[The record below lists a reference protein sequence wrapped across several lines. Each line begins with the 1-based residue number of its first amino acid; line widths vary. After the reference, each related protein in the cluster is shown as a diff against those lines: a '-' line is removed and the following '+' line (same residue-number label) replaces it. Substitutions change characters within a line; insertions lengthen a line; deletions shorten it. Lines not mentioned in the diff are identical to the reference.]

1 MLCLT
6 TGARGAGWVSR
17 GPDDSTKKTLGI
29 ISVTLVGLIA
39 VLIFSNYQ
47 IVLGSFS
54 DLEEE
59 DIRRN
64 VQRVQEALAT
74 ELKEIDISAKDYA
87 LADLPLETLVSLFND
102 HAVRETPD
110 GNNAL
115 AGLIADLKLNIFL
128 LADADGRYVWSRGY
142 DEKTQ
147 NLGPV
152 PTGLLPH
159 LTPDN
164 PLLRHPNSGSSLTGL
179 VFIPEGPL
187 LVASE
192 YILSTGGDD
201 AILGTVIM
209 GRFLDDEEVEQ
220 LSELTR
226 LSLMVKELDG
236 SDIPEDF
243 QDALSTVSD
252 ATPVVVRTLGDD
264 LVAGYTVFRDVQGE
278 PGLMVRVDV
287 PRDIMDK
294 GRLSMRYLLISLV
307 AVGLVMVALI
317 IYLLDKLVLSRLS
330 RLSGEV
336 SGIQSASDL
345 ALRVSVKEEDELSN
359 TSGAINV
366 MLDGLEQAHNE
377 LSAERERSESLL
389 LNVLPEPIADR
400 LKDGETTIAD
410 QFDEVT
416 VMFADIVGFTPYSA
430 RVSATELVDM
440 LNRLFSEFDE
450 LTERYG
456 LEKIK
461 TIGDAY
467 MVAAGLPAPRPDH
480 AEAIADMALDA
491 QQMIGRF
498 SEEQQIPL
506 MVRLGVNTGPV
517 VAGVIGT
524 KKFIYDLWGD
534 TVNTAARMQTY
545 GVEGAIQVS
554 QETYLRLRDKYR
566 FQDRGLI
573 EMKGKG
579 EVAAYLLTG
588 KKVTAGQST
597 AAVDPES

>member
-1 MLCLT
+1 MTL
-6 TGARGAGWVSR
+6 RV
-17 GPDDSTKKTLGI
+17 KTMGI
-29 ISVTLVGLIA
+29 ITVALLGLIL
-39 VLIFSNYQ
+39 VLIFSNRQ
-47 IVLGSFS
+47 IVLSSFS
-54 DLEEE
+54 ELEDE

-74 ELKEIDISAKDYA
+74 QLDEIDISATDYA
-87 LADLPLETLVSLFND
+87 LADQSLETLAGLLND
-102 HAVRETPD
+102 QASRVTPD
-110 GNNAL
+110 GKNAL
-115 AGLIADLKLNIFL
+115 AVLIADLKLNTFL
-128 LADADGRYVWSRGY
+128 LADADGRIVFGRGY
-142 DEKTQ
+142 DEETQ
-147 NLGPV
+147 ALTSP
-152 PTGLLPH
+152 PRGLFPH

-164 PLLRHPNSGSSLTGL
+164 PLLRHPNAESSLTGL

-192 YILSTGGDD
+192 YILSSQGGG
-201 AILGTVIM
+201 ILGTVIM
-209 GRFLDDEEVEQ
+209 GRFLDDEEIRQ

-226 LSLMVKELDG
+226 LSLVVHRLDG
-236 SDIPEDF
+236 SDMPEDF

-252 ATPVVVRTLGDD
+252 ETPVAVRTLDD
-264 LVAGYTVFRDVQGE
+264 NLVAGYTVLPDIQGE
-278 PGLMVRVDV
+278 PGMIMRVDV

-294 GRLSMRYLLISLV
+294 GRLSMLYLLISLV

-317 IYLLDKLVLSRLS
+317 LFLLDKLVLSRLL

-345 ALRVSVKEEDELSN
+345 ALRVSVTGQDELSR

-366 MLDGLEQAHNE
+366 MLDGLEQAHQE

-430 RVSATELVDM
+430 GVSPTELVDM

-450 LTERYG
+450 LTELYG

-467 MVAAGLPAPRPDH
+467 MVAAGLPSPRPDH

-498 SEEQQIPL
+498 SDQQKIPL
-506 MVRLGVNTGPV
+506 KVRLGINTGPV

-554 QETYLRLRDKYR
+554 QETYRRLRDRYR
-566 FQDRGLI
+566 FEDRGLI

-588 KKVTAGQST
+588 KI
-597 AAVDPES
+597 AAVQQTVALEPQGPTPDETA

>member
-1 MLCLT
+1 MTL
-6 TGARGAGWVSR
+6 RI
-17 GPDDSTKKTLGI
+17 KTMGI
-29 ISVTLVGLIA
+29 ITITLLGLIA
-39 VLIFSNYQ
+39 VLIFSNRQ

-54 DLEEE
+54 ELEDE

-64 VQRVQEALAT
+64 VERVQEALAT
-74 ELKEIDISAKDYA
+74 QLDEIDISAKDYA
-87 LADLPLETLVSLFND
+87 LADQSLETLVGLLND
-102 HAVRETPD
+102 QAFRETPD
-110 GNNAL
+110 GKNRL
-115 AGLIADLKLNIFL
+115 AGLIADLKLNTFL
-128 LADADGRYVWSRGY
+128 LADADGRIVFGRGY
-142 DEKTQ
+142 DEETQ
-147 NLGPV
+147 SLGPV
-152 PTGLLPH
+152 PRGLLPH

-164 PLLRHPNSGSSLTGL
+164 PLIRHPNSESSLQGL
-179 VFIPEGPL
+179 VFIPEPL

-192 YILSTGGDD
+192 NILSTRRD
-201 AILGTVIM
+201 AVLGTVIM
-209 GRFLDDEEVEQ
+209 GRFLDDQEVQQ

-226 LSLMVKELDG
+226 LSLTVHRLDE
-236 SDIPEDF
+236 SAMPEDF
-243 QDALSTVSD
+243 QDALSTVTD
-252 ATPVVVRTLGDD
+252 EEPVAVRTLSDD
-264 LVAGYTVFRDVQGE
+264 LVAGYTVLTDIQGE

-294 GRLSMRYLLISLV
+294 GNLSMLYLLISLV
-307 AVGLVMVALI
+307 AVGLVMVGLI
-317 IYLLDKLVLSRLS
+317 LFLLDKLVLSRLL

-345 ALRVSVKEEDELSN
+345 ALRVSVTGQDELSS

-366 MLDGLEQAHNE
+366 MLDGLEQAHDE

-410 QFDEVT
+410 QFDQVT

-450 LTERYG
+450 LTDRYG

-467 MVAAGLPAPRPDH
+467 MVAAGLPAPRTDH
-480 AEAIADMALDA
+480 AEAIANMALDA
-491 QQMIGRF
+491 QQMVVRF
-498 SEEQQIPL
+498 SEQQQIPL
-506 MVRLGVNTGPV
+506 QVRLGINTGPV

-554 QETYLRLRDKYR
+554 QETYMHLRDKYS
-566 FQDRGLI
+566 FEDRGLI

-588 KKVTAGQST
+588 KIAGVLQKS
-597 AAVDPES
+597 AAMDPQGQTLDETP

>member
-1 MLCLT
+1 MTL
-6 TGARGAGWVSR
+6 R
-17 GPDDSTKKTLGI
+17 KKTLGI
-29 ISVTLVGLIA
+29 VTVTLVGLIA
-39 VLIFSNYQ
+39 VLIFSNWQ

-59 DIRRN
+59 DIKRN
-64 VQRVQEALAT
+64 VQRVTEALNT
-74 ELKEIDISAKDYA
+74 ELREIDISAKDYA
-87 LADLPLETLVSLFND
+87 QDDLSLEQLVSELNE
-102 HAVRETPD
+102 HAVRETRDGIGLPD
-110 GNNAL
+110 L
-115 AGLIADLKLNIFL
+115 MADLKLNTFL
-128 LADADGRYVWSRGY
+128 LADADGRIIWSRGY
-142 DEKTQ
+142 DEETRD
-147 NLGPV
+147 LPSV
-152 PTGLLPH
+152 PKGLWPH

-164 PLLRHPNSGSSLTGL
+164 PLIRHPNSETSLTGL

-192 YILSTGGDD
+192 YILSTRGED

-209 GRFLDDEEVEQ
+209 GRFLDDNEVQQ
-220 LSELTR
+220 LSELTS
-226 LSLMVKELDG
+226 LSLMVHPLDG
-236 SDIPEDF
+236 GETPPDF

-252 ATPVVVRTLGDD
+252 ATPVVVRTLSDD
-264 LVAGYTVFRDVQGE
+264 LVAGYTVLRDVQGE

-294 GRLSMRYLLISLV
+294 GRLSMLYLLISLL

-317 IYLLDKLVLSRLS
+317 LYLLDKLVLSRLS

-345 ALRVSVKEEDELSN
+345 ALRLSVTGQDELSN

-430 RVSATELVDM
+430 GVSPTELVDM

-467 MVAAGLPAPRPDH
+467 MVAAGLPAPRSDH

-506 MVRLGVNTGPV
+506 KVRLGINTGPV

-534 TVNTAARMQTY
+534 TVNTASRMQTY

-554 QETYLRLRDKYR
+554 QETYRRLRDKYG

-579 EVAAYLLTG
+579 EVPAYLLTG
-588 KKVTAGQST
+588 KKAEVRQKS
-597 AAVDPES
+597 AAMVPQGRTLEETT

>member
-1 MLCLT
+1 
-6 TGARGAGWVSR
+6 V
-17 GPDDSTKKTLGI
+17 
-29 ISVTLVGLIA
+29 
-39 VLIFSNYQ
+39 
-47 IVLGSFS
+47 
-54 DLEEE
+54 
-59 DIRRN
+59 
-64 VQRVQEALAT
+64 
-74 ELKEIDISAKDYA
+74 
-87 LADLPLETLVSLFND
+87 
-102 HAVRETPD
+102 TPD
-110 GNNAL
+110 GKNAL
-115 AGLIADLKLNIFL
+115 AVLIADLKLNTFL
-128 LADADGRYVWSRGY
+128 LADADGRIVFGRGY
-142 DEKTQ
+142 DEETQ
-147 NLGPV
+147 ALTSP
-152 PTGLLPH
+152 PRGLFPH

-164 PLLRHPNSGSSLTGL
+164 PLLRHPNAESSLTGL

-192 YILSTGGDD
+192 YILSSQGGG
-201 AILGTVIM
+201 ILGTVIM
-209 GRFLDDEEVEQ
+209 GRFLDDEEIRQ

-226 LSLMVKELDG
+226 LSLVVHRLDG
-236 SDIPEDF
+236 SDMPEDF

-252 ATPVVVRTLGDD
+252 ETPVAVRTLDD
-264 LVAGYTVFRDVQGE
+264 NLVAGYTVLPDIQGE
-278 PGLMVRVDV
+278 PGMIMRVDV

-294 GRLSMRYLLISLV
+294 GRLSMLYLLISLV

-317 IYLLDKLVLSRLS
+317 LFLLDKLVLSRLL
-330 RLSGEV
+330 RLGGEV

-345 ALRVSVKEEDELSN
+345 ALRVSVTGQDELSS

-366 MLDGLEQAHNE
+366 MLDGLEQAHQE

-430 RVSATELVDM
+430 GVSPTELVDM

-450 LTERYG
+450 LTELYG

-467 MVAAGLPAPRPDH
+467 MVAAGLPSPRPDH

-498 SEEQQIPL
+498 SDQQKIPL
-506 MVRLGVNTGPV
+506 KVRLGINTGPV

-554 QETYLRLRDKYR
+554 QETYQRLRDKYN
-566 FQDRGLI
+566 FEDRGLI

-588 KKVTAGQST
+588 KIAAVEQT
-597 AAVDPES
+597 AALEPQGPAPDETA

>member
-1 MLCLT
+1 MTL
-6 TGARGAGWVSR
+6 RV
-17 GPDDSTKKTLGI
+17 KTLGI
-29 ISVTLVGLIA
+29 VTVTLVGLIA
-39 VLIFSNYQ
+39 VLIVSNWQ

-74 ELKEIDISAKDYA
+74 ELDEIDISARDYA
-87 LADLPLETLVSLFND
+87 LADLSLETLVSLFND

-110 GNNAL
+110 GKNAL

-128 LADADGRYVWSRGY
+128 LADADGRIVWGRGY
-142 DEKTQ
+142 DEESRD
-147 NLGPV
+147 LVPV
-152 PTGLLPH
+152 PKGLLPH
-159 LTPDN
+159 LTPNN
-164 PLLRHPNSGSSLTGL
+164 PLFRHPNSEISLTGL

-192 YILSTGGDD
+192 HILSSQGGDS
-201 AILGTVIM
+201 ILGTVIM
-209 GRFLDDEEVEQ
+209 GRFLDDQEVQQ

-226 LSLMVKELDG
+226 LSLTVHRLDG

-252 ATPVVVRTLGDD
+252 ATPVVVRTLDDD
-264 LVAGYTVFRDVQGE
+264 LVAGYTVLRDVQGE

-294 GRLSMRYLLISLV
+294 GRLSMLYLLISLL

-317 IYLLDKLVLSRLS
+317 IFLLDKLVLSRLS

-345 ALRVSVKEEDELSN
+345 ELRVSVTGQDELSN

-366 MLDGLEQAHNE
+366 MLDGLEQTHNE

-430 RVSATELVDM
+430 GVTATELVDM

-467 MVAAGLPAPRPDH
+467 MVAAGLPVPRPDH

-506 MVRLGVNTGPV
+506 KVRLGINTGPV

-554 QETYLRLRDKYR
+554 QETYRRLRDKYQ

-597 AAVDPES
+597 AAVDPEG